1 MSGSQRGG
9 SIAAMRA
16 GLQDMWRCGAA
27 HPPKNQA
34 EEERLEREAMQA
46 EGRDPAS
53 GHRQSIP
60 HEQMLA
66 GLRQAT
72 RCRD

>member
-1 MSGSQRGG
+1 MSGSRRGG

-16 GLQDMWRCGAA
+16 GLQDTWRRGAN
-27 HPPKNQA
+27 HPPKDEA
-34 EEERLEREAMQA
+34 EAERLEREAMQA

-72 RCRD
+72 RRRD

>member
-1 MSGSQRGG
+1 MSGSRRDG

-16 GLQDMWRCGAA
+16 GLQDTWRRGAA
-27 HPPKNQA
+27 HPPKDQA

-46 EGRDPAS
+46 EGRNPAS

-60 HEQMLA
+60 HEQMVA

-72 RCRD
+72 RCQD